1 MNLNSLK
8 QQNVNEL
15 LNLKQSGKKIVGVFC
30 TYAPKELIYASGAW
44 HHSCPQLTSMY
55 DAKVTN

>member
-30 TYAPKELIYASGAW
+30 TYAPKELIYASGALAI
-44 HHSCPQLTSMY
+44 SICAYNESPI
-55 DAKVTN
+55 N